1 MSGALTLATIGF
13 TKTTAEGFFTK
24 LTGAGVRTVLDTRL
38 RTGGQLSGF
47 AKTPDL
53 PYFLR
58 AVAGIGYRHVAELAP
73 TEDLLARYR
82 AKGLSWEEYAAAYRR
97 LLEERR
103 PERGLDTA
111 LLERACLLCSEHT
124 AERCHRRVAAEYLR
138 ELLAPGIVVEIVHL

>member
-1 MSGALTLATIGF
+1 MKILTIGF

-24 LTGAGVRTVLDTRL
+24 LTDAGVRTVLDTRL

-73 TEDLLARYR
+73 TEDLLDRYR
-82 AKGLSWEEYAAAYRR
+82 AKGSSWDEYAAAYRR

-103 PERGLDTA
+103 PERTLDVA
-111 LLERACLLCSEHT
+111 LLDRACLLCSEHT
-124 AERCHRRVAAEYLR
+124 ADHCHRRVAAEYLR
-138 ELLAPGIVVEIVHL
+138 EVLGPGLDVEIVHL